1 MIYTIFMC
9 ALFGIFIMCAF
20 VLGVKIGQTT
30 IMGEKVEIKT
40 PIKAIREYK
49 DTKEIKEQNKQ
60 DEIMLHNIDVYD
72 GTSLGQEDI
81 D

>member
-9 ALFGIFIMCAF
+9 ALFGVFIMGAF

-49 DTKEIKEQNKQ
+49 DAKEIKEQNKQ
-60 DEIMLHNIDVYD
+60 EEIMLHNIDVYD